1 MRSFAGALAFAA
13 FAAVG
18 NALFVLGQRRAS
30 TASFAVVAIAAVVCA
45 TGLAVALVASGRTA
59 EIDRPTLGWGVAS
72 GIGLLA
78 TFLGFQLLFSRH
90 GASSYTLYA
99 VLAILTTS
107 IGVGVVLGGE
117 SVNRWHVASAACA
130 IAAIVLFGVGRAR

>member
-1 MRSFAGALAFAA
+1 MRILSGALPLAFAA
-13 FAAVG
+13 ALG
-18 NALFVLGQRRAS
+18 NALFVLGQRRAAGS
-30 TASFAVVAIAAVVCA
+30 APAVVAIAAVVCA
-45 TGLAVALVASGRTA
+45 AGLAIAYVLAGRPMPDRTTAVWGIASGA
-59 EIDRPTLGWGVAS
+59 
-72 GIGLLA
+72 GLLA
-78 TFLGFQLLFSRH
+78 TFLGFQVLFARH

-117 SVNRWHVASAACA
+117 PVNRWHVASAACA